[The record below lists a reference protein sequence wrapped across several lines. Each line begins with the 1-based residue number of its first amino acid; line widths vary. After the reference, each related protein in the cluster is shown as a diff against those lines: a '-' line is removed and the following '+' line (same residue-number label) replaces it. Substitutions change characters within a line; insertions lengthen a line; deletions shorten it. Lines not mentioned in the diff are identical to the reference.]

1 MNLEKFFRHCKIFFN
16 LISIL
21 CCEYIWMLA
30 VHLLDIIQNEFDR
43 IEVKI
48 QTIGNFV
55 VVITLP
61 VYKVHL

>member
-1 MNLEKFFRHCKIFFN
+1 M
-16 LISIL
+16 L